1 MGIGLKGFCYTGA
14 QLLEK
19 DRVTSMG
26 KRRIWAVAMVVAA
39 FFGWAP
45 AAVSNNTPE
54 RAVRVLV
61 KVREPLAGEIEGAL
75 PLATMNLVPGQS
87 GVAQVEAFLSRH
99 HAQKLTP
106 VYPDIVRL
114 KKTQGASDLEIAT
127 NIRQKFAKRASR
139 LRAEFQPPE
148 ISRTYIVEVSRGEL
162 ATLGEILKGMNADP
176 EVEFAEEDKLISVN
190 ATPND
195 PYLQS
200 SGSWGQSYPDLWG
213 IIKIGAP
220 AAWNTNTGAG
230 ILVAVVDT
238 GIDYNHPDIAA
249 NMWPNLG
256 HDFIGPTYVNP
267 VQSNDPI
274 DHQGH
279 GTHVAGTIAAV
290 GNNGIG
296 VIGVAWNARVMAVKG
311 LDDQGYGLDST
322 LGPAIQYAA
331 DNGADVINASWG
343 GTDYSQTIADA
354 VSYAYNLGTVFVAA
368 AGNNGGDARD
378 FYPAGLW
385 NVITVAASDP
395 NDQLAGF
402 SNSGSKIDVTAP
414 GVDILSLQAS
424 GTHLGTQLVPGYTRA
439 SGTSMAAPHVSGL
452 AALILAQNANY
463 SNEDVRQAL
472 RVSAT
477 DLGTAGYNLSY
488 GYGRINASAALGVSG
503 ALEVKIN
510 APADGTVTQGALTVS
525 GVARGIGFASYTLD
539 YGAGALPTA
548 WTTIRT
554 STTQTAGTL
563 GTFDT
568 SALADGMYDVRL
580 TAVNTTGQAFVDRI
594 QIVVHTVYILS
605 PVPPPT
611 PTASTTFKNGATIA
625 ITGTAV
631 GANFENFAVDWAPG
645 LDASSGWQTTG
656 IGLAGGGSSPVSS
669 GLLASWDTSSISGAG
684 YYTIRLTV
692 NKSISTL
699 QALTMVYFE
708 PDLLSTNW
716 PQLLVQGPYFM
727 AGVVPAANPDGSTRL
742 VMESPTNGPGFGEVY
757 TLTQNLAPQ
766 QTLLLGYGSYQQPAV
781 ADLDGNPGEE
791 AAVADS
797 VGIEVVRADGTSYPL
812 ATTTTLDYQRSQI
825 VIEDLAGDSHWETLA
840 LGSDYNNKVAYLSAW
855 RADGTLLNSNF
866 PIQIPDQN
874 PLNTWYN
881 RTRFLVGDVDGDGK
895 KEIVVQEGLSATTFT
910 LGLFANDGTARAWNV
925 PTLTG
930 LAEAMVAADLDHNGK
945 LETILVLYDGP
956 SNSQAVVHVFQPD
969 GKERPGWPVTLTNPD
984 QYSQSF
990 LAVGDLNR
998 DGHDEI
1004 VYSHEASLYVF
1015 KDNGTVY
1022 SSAWPM
1028 SAGPSVNTGFASVVI
1043 GDIDGDGFPEI
1054 VTTVNTVTSSS
1065 DPYFTQGAK
1074 YYDEQL
1080 LAIHAD
1086 GTIAKSWELT
1096 GSNGYNIY
1104 DYPAPAIG
1112 DFNQDGITDIA
1123 VAYEVSGAP
1132 KQVPGIVTIVTTGA
1146 AFNAATNDWPLIH
1159 QNARNGNVLQNP
1171 TAYTSS
1177 TSTTVSSLANPS
1189 VVGQQVTFTV
1199 AVTALA
1205 AGASVPT
1212 GQVSFLDGST
1222 SIGSCALANGSCGVA
1237 SSTLA
1242 LGTHTVSAQ
1251 HGGDAH
1257 SAVSV
1262 SLPVVQVVNAANF
1275 SLGTGGPQSVN
1286 AGASAMYTITVAPN
1300 PAPFNFAVTDF
1311 ACSGLPT
1318 GAACSFSASSVTP
1331 GASSATTT
1339 LTITT
1344 TSRTLAMVRSEGRSQ
1359 QFAFAAWGSLG
1370 MLGFVGLAGVC
1381 GAGKRK
1387 RVGYLAGLALL
1398 VCGLVVSCGGSGG
1411 SGGPVPNPNGTPVG
1425 SYSVTVSAMG
1435 NGNIAQSV
1443 KVTLN
1448 VN

>member
-1 MGIGLKGFCYTGA
+1 MAI
-14 QLLEK
+14 
-19 DRVTSMG
+19 
-26 KRRIWAVAMVVAA
+26 VVAA
-39 FFGWAP
+39 FFGLAP
-45 AAVSNNTPE
+45 GAVSNNTPE
-54 RAVRVLV
+54 RTVRLLV
-61 KVREPLAGEIEGAL
+61 KVREPLAGEIEAAL
-75 PLATMNLVPGQS
+75 PLATMYLVAGQS
-87 GVAQVEAFLSRH
+87 GVPQVESFLSRH
-99 HAQKLTP
+99 SAQKLTP
-106 VYPDIVRL
+106 VYPGIVKL
-114 KKTQGASDLEIAT
+114 KKTEGLSDLEIAT
-127 NIRQKFAKRASR
+127 SIREKFAKRASR

-148 ISRTYIVEVSRGEL
+148 ISRTYIVEVLRGQEGRV
-162 ATLGEILKGMNADP
+162 GEILEGMKADAD
-176 EVEFAEEDKLISVN
+176 VEFAEEDKLVSASV
-190 ATPND
+190 TPND

-200 SGSWGQSYPDLWG
+200 SGSWGQAYPDLWG
-213 IIKIGAP
+213 ILKIGAP
-220 AAWNTNTGAG
+220 AAWNINTGAG

-238 GIDYNHPDIAA
+238 GIDYNHADIAA
-249 NMWPNLG
+249 NMWPTLG
-256 HDFIGPTYVNP
+256 HDFIGATYTNP

-296 VIGVAWNARVMAVKG
+296 VIGVAWNAQAMAVKG
-311 LDDQGYGLDST
+311 LDDQGFGVDST

-343 GTDYSQTIADA
+343 GTGYSQTIADA
-354 VSYAYNLGTVFVAA
+354 VSYAYNLGAVFVAA
-368 AGNNGGDARD
+368 AGNNSGDARD

-395 NDQLAGF
+395 NDQLASF

-414 GVDILSLQAS
+414 GVDILSLQAT
-424 GTHLGTQLVPGYTRA
+424 GTNFGTTVSVGYTRA

-477 DLGTAGYNLSY
+477 DLGTAGYDLSY
-488 GYGRINASAALGVSG
+488 GYGRINASAALEVSG
-503 ALEVKIN
+503 VLEAKIN

-525 GVARGIGFASYTLD
+525 GVARGTGFASYTLD
-539 YGAGALPTA
+539 YGAGALPTT
-548 WTTIRT
+548 WTAIQT
-554 STTQTAGTL
+554 STTPISGTL

-568 SALADGMYDVRL
+568 SALADGLYDVRL
-580 TAVNTTGQAFVDRI
+580 TAVNTVNQAFVDRI

-605 PVPPPT
+605 PVPPSAPT
-611 PTASTTFKNGATIA
+611 SSTTFKNGATIA

-631 GANFENFAVDWAPG
+631 GTNLLNFQVDWAPG
-645 LDASSGWQTTG
+645 LDPSSGWQTTG
-656 IGLAGGGSSPVSS
+656 ITLAGQGLSPVSS
-669 GLLASWDTSSISGAG
+669 GLLANWDTSGISGAG
-684 YYTIRLTV
+684 YYTMRLTV
-692 NKSISTL
+692 NKSNSSA

-716 PQLLVQGPYFM
+716 PQLLVQGPYFS
-727 AGVVPAANPDGSTRL
+727 AGAVPAANPDGSTRL
-742 VMESPTNGPGFGEVY
+742 VVQSPSEGPGFGEVY
-757 TLTQNLAPQ
+757 TLTQSMAPQ
-766 QTLLLGYGSYQQPAV
+766 QSLLLGMGSYQQPAV

-812 ATTTTLDYQRSQI
+812 ATTTTLDYRNSQI

-840 LGSDYNNKVAYLSAW
+840 VGSDYKNQVAYLSAW
-855 RADGTLLNSNF
+855 RPDGSLLSTGF
-866 PIQIPDQN
+866 PIQIADQN
-874 PLNTWYN
+874 PLSTWLN
-881 RTRFLVGDVDGDGK
+881 HTRILVSDVDGDGK
-895 KEIVVQEGLSATTFT
+895 KEIVVQEGLSSTTFT
-910 LGLFANDGTARAWNV
+910 LGLFANDGTARTWSV

-945 LETILVLYDGP
+945 LETILVLYDGA

-969 GKERPGWPVTLTNPD
+969 GTERPGWPVPLANPD

-1015 KDNGTVY
+1015 KDDGTLY
-1022 SSAWPM
+1022 SSEWPL
-1028 SAGPSVNTGFASVVI
+1028 SAGPSAGFGFGSVVI

-1054 VTTVNTVTSSS
+1054 VTTLNTIASSS
-1065 DPYFTQGAK
+1065 DPFFKSGGS

-1080 LAIHAD
+1080 LAIRRD
-1086 GTIAKSWELT
+1086 GTTAKSWQLT
-1096 GSNGYNIY
+1096 GGNGYDLY
-1104 DYPAPAIG
+1104 VYPAPAIG

-1123 VAYEVSGAP
+1123 VAYEVTGSP
-1132 KQVPGIVTIVTTGA
+1132 TEVPGIVTIVSTGA
-1146 AFNAATNDWPLIH
+1146 KFNGAVNDWPLIH
-1159 QNARNGNVLQNP
+1159 QNGRNGNVLQSP

-1177 TSTTVSSLANPS
+1177 TSTTVSSPANPS
-1189 VVGQQVTFTV
+1189 VFGQQVTFTA
-1199 AVTALA
+1199 AVTALT

-1212 GQVSFLDGST
+1212 GQVSFLDGSI
-1222 SIGSCALANGSCGVA
+1222 SIGSCALANGSCSVVSA
-1237 SSTLA
+1237 TLA

-1251 HGGDAH
+1251 YGGDAH
-1257 SAVSV
+1257 STVSV
-1262 SLPVVQVVNAANF
+1262 SLPVAQVVNAADY
-1275 SLGTGGPQSVN
+1275 SLGASGPQSVN
-1286 AGASAMYTITVAPN
+1286 AGAAAMYTITVAPN
-1300 PAPFNFAVTDF
+1300 PAPFNFAVTGF

-1318 GAACSFSASSVTP
+1318 GAACGFSASSVTP

-1344 TSRTLAMVRSEGRSQ
+1344 TSRTLAMVRPDGGSQ
-1359 QFAFAAWGSLG
+1359 QFAFAAWGSFG
-1370 MLGFVGLAGVC
+1370 MLGFVALVGVS
-1381 GAGKRK
+1381 GQSRRK
-1387 RVGYLAGLALL
+1387 RVGYLVGLVLL

-1411 SGGPVPNPNGTPVG
+1411 GGGGSGGPVPNPKGTPAG
-1425 SYSVTVSAMG
+1425 SYTVTVSAMG

-1448 VN
+1448 MN